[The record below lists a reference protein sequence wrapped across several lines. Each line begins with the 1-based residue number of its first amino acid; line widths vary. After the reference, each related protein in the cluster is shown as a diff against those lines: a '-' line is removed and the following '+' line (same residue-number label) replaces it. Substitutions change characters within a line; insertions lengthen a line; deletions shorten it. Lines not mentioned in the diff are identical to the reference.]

1 VVKAAVLLKMLES
14 GVGVGGL
21 DAMKMFV
28 VAPDEGGL
36 AKAGRVL

>member
-14 GVGVGGL
+14 GVGEGGL

-28 VAPDEGGL
+28 IAPDEGGL
-36 AKAGRVL
+36 PKAGRAL